1 MIKAISDRVF
11 IRLDPEKSATD
22 AGIILMDDYHQSRNI
37 GTVESVGSEVSS
49 VKKGDKVLFHM
60 FDELPSYDKEV
71 VVVRENSI
79 FRAERFHDLCRHAAD
94 DDIARYVFTH
104 NRPRRDHGI
113 VPDGNAGQKSSVRAD
128 PYIFSDL
135 YGRGQH
141 TAAVFGH

>member
-60 FDELPSYDKEV
+60 FDELPSNNKEI

-79 FRAERFHDLCRHAAD
+79 LG
-94 DDIARYVFTH
+94 VFE
-104 NRPRRDHGI
+104 DE
-113 VPDGNAGQKSSVRAD
+113 QK
-128 PYIFSDL
+128 
-135 YGRGQH
+135 
-141 TAAVFGH
+141 

>member
-49 VKKGDKVLFHM
+49 VKKGDIVLFHM

-79 FRAERFHDLCRHAAD
+79 LG
-94 DDIARYVFTH
+94 VFE
-104 NRPRRDHGI
+104 DE
-113 VPDGNAGQKSSVRAD
+113 QK
-128 PYIFSDL
+128 
-135 YGRGQH
+135 
-141 TAAVFGH
+141 